1 METCYPTQAI
11 GKKIGLVLKVGLWI
25 STDIAGTKNR
35 VLGISD
41 LIQIRKTST
50 NFKPIFNSNYIVF
63 RERFLMERRD
73 WDWWWNI
80 RDFYFGRMDSG
91 YQSQYK

>member
-11 GKKIGLVLKVGLWI
+11 GKKIGLVLKAGLWI

-41 LIQIRKTST
+41 LIQIIATST
-50 NFKPIFNSNYIVF
+50 NFKPNIFFKLYCFQGTIF
-63 RERFLMERRD
+63 D
-73 WDWWWNI
+73 
-80 RDFYFGRMDSG
+80 GAT
-91 YQSQYK
+91 

>member
-11 GKKIGLVLKVGLWI
+11 GKKIGLVLKAGLWI

-35 VLGISD
+35 ILSYFRSIAYGIRAQR
-41 LIQIRKTST
+41 IKYV
-50 NFKPIFNSNYIVF
+50 FSNYIVF